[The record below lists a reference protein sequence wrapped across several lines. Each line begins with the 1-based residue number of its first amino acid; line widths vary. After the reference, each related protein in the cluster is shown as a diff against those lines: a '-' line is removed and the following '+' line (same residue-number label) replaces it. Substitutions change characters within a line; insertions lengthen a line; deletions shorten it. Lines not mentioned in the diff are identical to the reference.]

1 MELPDQ
7 ITALGEQVDA
17 GGEINPDPE
26 LFETYEVFAAELTN
40 LFVKPW
46 LAADHASR
54 LSVDGDYFRVDIGG
68 RSMVIAREASDK
80 IHAMR
85 NACLHAGYRICEEE
99 DGRGDH
105 LFCRYHGWDYAID
118 GRLTDPMLRPEE
130 TDRSRF
136 RLPRFAM
143 QITKGLIFVD
153 PSVAKPNAPDAEAI
167 DLADVPDLS
176 ESKVVSRKRFTT
188 TWNWKH
194 LRNFLWSSDD
204 LVFEGGHET
213 ATEFGPLSKLLAR
226 NGDAALMRLIPRYAG
241 HSDFELVRIAK
252 PGHNAAAGDESRI
265 ETALREHEE
274 AIAGKPAG
282 MLGQDFYTWYWAALK
297 PAAEA

>member
-1 MELPDQ
+1 MELPEH
-7 ITALGEQVDA
+7 ITAIGEQLAA
-17 GGEINPDPE
+17 GGAITPSEE

-54 LSVDGDYFRVDIGG
+54 LNSDGDYFRVDIGG
-68 RSMVIAREASDK
+68 RSVVIAREAAAQ

-99 DGRGDH
+99 EGHGDH

-136 RLPRFAM
+136 RLPRYAM
-143 QITKGLIFVD
+143 RIANGLIFID
-153 PSVAKPNAPDAEAI
+153 PSVAAANPPEAKPIDLSGVP
-167 DLADVPDLS
+167 DLAD
-176 ESKVVSRKRFTT
+176 SKVVARKRFST

-194 LRNFLWSSDD
+194 LRRLLWSSDD
-204 LVFEGGHET
+204 LVLDGGHET
-213 ATEFGPLSKLLAR
+213 ATDFGPLSRLLTK
-226 NGDAALMRLIPRYAG
+226 NGDAALVRLIPRYAG
-241 HSDFELVRIAK
+241 HSDFELVRMAR
-252 PGHNAAAGDESRI
+252 PGHNAEVGDESRI
-265 ETALREHEE
+265 EEALRVEGDK
-274 AIAGKPAG
+274 IAGTPTG
-282 MLGQDFYTWYWAALK
+282 SLDRGFYEWYWAQMA
-297 PAAEA
+297 PAAE

>member
-7 ITALGEQVDA
+7 ITALGEQIEA
-17 GGEINPDPE
+17 GGAITPDPE

-40 LFVKPW
+40 LFVRPW

-54 LSVDGDYFRVDIGG
+54 LGRDGDYFRVDIGG
-68 RSMVIAREASDK
+68 RSVVIAREAGDK

-99 DGRGDH
+99 EGRGDH

-130 TDRSRF
+130 EDRSRF
-136 RLPRFAM
+136 RLPRYAM
-143 QITKGLIFVD
+143 RIEKGLIFID
-153 PSVAKPNAPDAEAI
+153 PSLAAPNPPDAKPI
-167 DLADVPDLS
+167 DLGDVPDLGD
-176 ESKVVSRKRFTT
+176 SKVASRKRFQT

-194 LRNFLWSSDD
+194 LRHFLWSSD
-204 LVFEGGHET
+204 LILGGGFDT
-213 ATEFGPLSKLLAR
+213 ATEFGPLSKLLTK
-226 NGDAALMRLIPRYAG
+226 NGDAALLRLIPRYAG
-241 HSDFELVRIAK
+241 HSDFELIRIAR
-252 PGHNAAAGDESRI
+252 PGHNAAPEDDARI
-265 ETALREHEE
+265 EEALRVEGDK
-274 AIAGKPAG
+274 IAGTTTG
-282 MLGQDFYTWYWAALK
+282 NLGRDFYEWYWAALK